1 MNKVL
6 SILAVNKS
14 LSNYKV
20 LIFRQ
25 VETLAL
31 FGLLKSLVHTLISM
45 TLCFKIMAN
54 LMFSTQVFLWPE
66 TTQDVQTWCASPEFS
81 SDLQMRREGIAFF
94 TEWKKNAVYS
104 KAFFFKCLRCVC
116 LWNQSPKLLFFL
128 IFF

>member
-45 TLCFKIMAN
+45 TLCFKTMAN
-54 LMFSTQVFLWPE
+54 LMFSTQVFL
-66 TTQDVQTWCASPEFS
+66 
-81 SDLQMRREGIAFF
+81 
-94 TEWKKNAVYS
+94 
-104 KAFFFKCLRCVC
+104 
-116 LWNQSPKLLFFL
+116 
-128 IFF
+128 